1 MKISLTS
8 IEWHMKTDWSRTL
21 SKLTKE
27 QYETKRTILIIEDD
41 EINCEMLKKILE
53 DQYVVLTAGNGKEG
67 LDVLKKHGQFISAI
81 MLDIQ
86 MPVMNGYEFLQY
98 VSNDSVFCKIPV
110 IVTTVLNGVKE
121 EEKCLEMGA
130 TDFIAKP
137 YNAKL
142 ILMRVGNIIRLR
154 ECNCIISELEIDA
167 LTGFKNRKAY
177 YEDIEAIEN
186 DPQKCVCPVG
196 VVFADINGL
205 KSINDRVG
213 HEAGD
218 KLIAEIAKAITDV
231 FADAYIYRLGGD
243 EFVVLSFDENE
254 KMFRN
259 KIKQLEMHWQKGQSA
274 ALGSV
279 WLEKAKNL
287 EQNVALAD
295 KKMYRDKSR
304 FYEKKNHDCRRMQN
318 IGTED
323 MLKTVDEI
331 SEFLPG
337 GFLVYRADDKE
348 EIISFNTELLK
359 IYGCD
364 TEEEFRNLTGNSF
377 KGMVHPE
384 DLVLVENNIS
394 TQIKKEN
401 DIDYVEYR
409 IVCMDGTEKY
419 VRDYGRFVHTELY
432 GDVYYV
438 FINDITRD

>member
-1 MKISLTS
+1 MKESCAV
-8 IEWHMKTDWSRTL
+8 
-21 SKLTKE
+21 
-27 QYETKRTILIIEDD
+27 KRTVLVVEDNV
-41 EINCEMLKKILE
+41 INCEMLVEILA
-53 DQYVVLTAGNGKEG
+53 DQYDVLTAENGKEG
-67 LDVLKKHGQFISAI
+67 LAVLRKHGQYISAI
-81 MLDIQ
+81 LLDIQ

-110 IVTTVLNGVKE
+110 IVTTVLNSVTE
-121 EEKCLEMGA
+121 EEKCLELGA

-137 YNAKL
+137 YNSKL

-154 ECNCIISELEIDA
+154 ECDCIISELEIDA

-186 DPQKCVCPVG
+186 DSGKCACPVG

-205 KSINDRVG
+205 KSINDKVG

-218 KLIAEIAKAITDV
+218 KLIAEIAKKIKSV
-231 FADAYIYRLGGD
+231 FADANIYRLGGD

-254 KMFRN
+254 KAFLDKVEKLGMN
-259 KIKQLEMHWQKGQSA
+259 WEKGQSA

-279 WLEKAKNL
+279 WLEKAKDL

-295 KKMYRDKSR
+295 KEMYRDKSR
-304 FYEKKNHDCRRMQN
+304 YYEKKNHDRRSGQN
-318 IGTED
+318 VGTED
-323 MLKTVDEI
+323 VLKRVGEI

-337 GFLVYRADDKE
+337 GFFVYHADGKAE
-348 EIISFNTELLK
+348 LISFNQELFK
-359 IYGCD
+359 IFGCD
-364 TEEEFRNLTGNSF
+364 TEEEFRELTGNSF

-384 DLVLVENNIS
+384 DLALVENDIS
-394 TQIKKEN
+394 SQIKKAN

-409 IVCMDGTEKY
+409 IICKGGTEKY

-438 FINDITRD
+438 FINEITRE

>member
-1 MKISLTS
+1 MKESCAV
-8 IEWHMKTDWSRTL
+8 
-21 SKLTKE
+21 
-27 QYETKRTILIIEDD
+27 KRTVLVVEDNV
-41 EINCEMLKKILE
+41 INCEMLVEILA
-53 DQYVVLTAGNGKEG
+53 DQYDVLTAENGKEG
-67 LDVLKKHGQFISAI
+67 LAVLRKHGQYISAI
-81 MLDIQ
+81 LLDIQ

-110 IVTTVLNGVKE
+110 IVTTVLNSVTE
-121 EEKCLEMGA
+121 EEKCLELGA

-137 YNAKL
+137 YNSKL

-154 ECNCIISELEIDA
+154 ECDCIISELEIDA

-186 DPQKCVCPVG
+186 DSGKCACPVG

-205 KSINDRVG
+205 KSINDKVG

-218 KLIAEIAKAITDV
+218 KLIAEIAKKIKSV
-231 FADAYIYRLGGD
+231 FADANIYRLGGD

-254 KMFRN
+254 KAFLDKVEKLGMN
-259 KIKQLEMHWQKGQSA
+259 WEKGQSA

-279 WLEKAKNL
+279 WLEKAKDL

-295 KKMYRDKSR
+295 KAMYRDKSR
-304 FYEKKNHDCRRMQN
+304 YYEKKNHDRRSGQN
-318 IGTED
+318 VGTED
-323 MLKTVDEI
+323 VLKRVGEI

-337 GFLVYRADDKE
+337 GFFVYHADGKAE
-348 EIISFNTELLK
+348 LISFNQELFK
-359 IYGCD
+359 IFGCD
-364 TEEEFRNLTGNSF
+364 TEEEFRELTGNSF

-384 DLVLVENNIS
+384 DLALVENDIS
-394 TQIKKEN
+394 SQIKKAN

-409 IVCMDGTEKY
+409 IICKGGTEKY

-438 FINDITRD
+438 FINEITRE

>member
-1 MKISLTS
+1 M
-8 IEWHMKTDWSRTL
+8 
-21 SKLTKE
+21 KE
-27 QYETKRTILIIEDD
+27 QCTIERTVLVIEDD
-41 EINCEMLKKILE
+41 EINREILTE
-53 DQYVVLTAGNGKEG
+53 ILAAQYRVFTAANGKEG
-67 LDVLKKHGQFISAI
+67 LDILKKHGKYISAI

-98 VSNDSVFCKIPV
+98 ICNDSVFCKIPV
-110 IVTTVLNGVKE
+110 IVTTVLDNTNE
-121 EEKCLEMGA
+121 EEKCLELGA

-177 YEDIEAIEN
+177 YEDIKAIES
-186 DPQKCVCPVG
+186 DPNKSVCPVG

-218 KLIAEIAKAITDV
+218 KLIAEIAEEIKDV
-231 FADAYIYRLGGD
+231 FADANIYRLGGD
-243 EFVVLSFDENE
+243 EFVVLSFDKNE
-254 KMFRN
+254 KIFLDKLKR
-259 KIKQLEMHWQKGQSA
+259 LEMNWQRGQSA
-274 ALGSV
+274 AIGSV
-279 WLEKAKNL
+279 WLEKAENL
-287 EQNVALAD
+287 ERNVALAD
-295 KKMYRDKSR
+295 KQMYRDKSR
-304 FYEKKNHDCRRMQN
+304 YYEKKSRDRRRGQN
-318 IGTED
+318 VGTED
-323 MLKTVDEI
+323 ILKTVEAI

-337 GFLVYRADDKE
+337 GFFIYHADDKE
-348 EIISFNTELLK
+348 EIISLNTELLR

-364 TEEEFRNLTGNSF
+364 TEEEFRELTGNSF
-377 KGMVHPE
+377 KGMVHPD
-384 DLVLVENNIS
+384 DLDLVENDIS
-394 TQIKKEN
+394 AQIKKEN

-409 IVCMDGTEKY
+409 IICKDGAEKH

-438 FINDITRD
+438 FVNDITRNI